1 MTFVQCQAGGPTE
14 LDRVYGLRAA
24 YYKLF
29 MQDYIRSVM
38 RIDPVVIEIC
48 RLRMAT
54 LIGSRLDLSLRSK
67 HALAAGLTEE
77 KIQSL
82 SSFNQSPLFSQRER
96 TCLDFAEQF
105 VIQSSSIGDAEVA
118 QVQGVLDPETFIYFI
133 KALSV
138 MDQFQRGC
146 AAFGIEPGAEVPTHL
161 RDHFQLAA

>member
-1 MTFVQCQAGGPTE
+1 MTFVQSQAKGPTE

-24 YYKLF
+24 YYELF

-38 RIDPVVIEIC
+38 RIDPVLIEIC

-67 HALAAGLTEE
+67 PALAAGLTEE
-77 KIQSL
+77 KIQAL
-82 SSFNQSPLFSQRER
+82 SSFSQSPLFSQRER
-96 TCLDFAEQF
+96 ACLDFAEQF
-105 VIQSSSIGDAEVA
+105 VIQSSSIGDAEVG
-118 QVQGVLDPETFIYFI
+118 QVQAALDPETFIYFV

-146 AAFGIEPGAEVPTHL
+146 AAFGIEPGTAVPTPES
-161 RDHFQLAA
+161 